1 MWRIFDLLRQVR
13 ERRTMAAFQ
22 ATGRKGEDIAHR
34 FLKKNGFRILARRF
48 RLADGS
54 GEIDIIAREGDIIVF
69 VEVKTRNTSLYG
81 GPERALGSE
90 KERNLVR
97 TARSYLLKVGAE
109 WSQARFDIVTVV
121 ATNPPVI
128 SHYRDAFFPGRTV

>member
-1 MWRIFDLLRQVR
+1 MWAIFDFLRQFR
-13 ERRTMAAFQ
+13 ERRTIAATQ

-34 FLKKNGFRILARRF
+34 FLKKNGFDILARRF

-69 VEVKTRNTSLYG
+69 VEVKTRHTSSYG
-81 GPERALGSE
+81 APERAMGGD

-97 TARSYLLKVGAE
+97 AARSYLLKVGAE
-109 WSQARFDIVTVV
+109 WSQARFDIVTVLI
-121 ATNPPVI
+121 ANPPVV
-128 SHYRDAFFPGRTV
+128 SHYRDAFFPSRTV

>member
-1 MWRIFDLLRQVR
+1 MWLIFDILRQFR
-13 ERRTMAAFQ
+13 ERRVMAATQ

-34 FLKKNGFRILARRF
+34 FLKKNGFHILTRRF

-69 VEVKTRNTSLYG
+69 VEVKTRLTSSFG
-81 GPERALGSE
+81 GPERALGNE

-97 TARSYLLKVGAE
+97 AARSYLLKMGAE
-109 WSQARFDIVTVV
+109 WSQARFDLVTVV
-121 ATNPPVI
+121 MANPPVV
-128 SHYRDAFFPGRTV
+128 SHYRDAFFPGRAV

>member
-1 MWRIFDLLRQVR
+1 MWLISDTLRQFR
-13 ERRTMAAFQ
+13 ERRIMAPTH

-34 FLKKNGFRILARRF
+34 FLKKNGFHILTRRF

-54 GEIDIIAREGDIIVF
+54 GEIDIIARDGDIIVF
-69 VEVKTRNTSLYG
+69 VEVKTRLTASFG
-81 GPERALGSE
+81 GPERALGNE

-97 TARSYLLKVGAE
+97 AARSYLLKMGAD

-121 ATNPPVI
+121 MANPPGI
-128 SHYRDAFFPGRTV
+128 SHYRDAFFPGRAV

>member
-34 FLKKNGFRILARRF
+34 FLKKNGFHILARRF

-69 VEVKTRNTSLYG
+69 VEVKTRNTSWYG